1 MRDISGGNGKLSP
14 SSTPG
19 LGTQLRFKN
28 ANKLD
33 SKIIL
38 GDELEITKE
47 KVESYKRQVCD

>member
-38 GDELEITKE
+38 GDEL
-47 KVESYKRQVCD
+47 VENE